1 MAPERGG
8 AGAGCRAARN
18 LGCRGDVQ
26 PAVQFPLEPGSSL
39 TIRRVRAV
47 VNPASGSVGAQ
58 AAQALEA
65 LFAEFGLDH
74 RVTTLAPRRAE
85 RGVRAALDAGPDLV
99 VVLGGDGTARLA
111 AEMCGGEGPLV
122 APLSGGTMNM
132 LGRALYGET
141 PWPEALRRALDGG
154 QVRWVSGGEVGGRAF
169 FCGALLGA
177 PALLAPAR
185 EAIRARALRRA
196 WRRAVLAQRKAL
208 ISRLAYEVDGASGQ
222 GVALSLRCP
231 SVLADPDAPEG
242 ALKAAVL
249 DPPGAD
255 AGVKAAVRLALRNFL
270 GDWRDDPNGTTPCVS
285 GRAWARTTIPVMLD
299 GEIFRLGREVDF
311 RVRRHAFRALAPA
324 PAGT

>member
-1 MAPERGG
+1 M
-8 AGAGCRAARN
+8 
-18 LGCRGDVQ
+18 
-26 PAVQFPLEPGSSL
+26 QFPFNPGSPV

-58 AAQALEA
+58 AASELEA

-74 RVTTLAPRRAE
+74 RVVTLAPRRAE

-111 AEMCGGEGPLV
+111 AEMCGAGGPLV

-141 PWPEALRRALDGG
+141 PWREALRGALEAGHA
-154 QVRWVSGGEVGGRAF
+154 RWVSGGEVAGRAF
-169 FCGALLGA
+169 FCGAVLGA

-208 ISRLAYEVDGASGQ
+208 VSRLAYELDGETGQ

-231 SVLADPDAPEG
+231 SVLADPDAPDG
-242 ALKAAVL
+242 ALQAAVL
-249 DPPGAD
+249 DPPDAD

-270 GDWRDDPNGTTPCVS
+270 GDWRDDPNATTPCVR
-285 GRAWARTTIPVMLD
+285 GRAWARSTIPIMLD
-299 GEIFRLGREVDF
+299 GEIFRLGRTVDF
-311 RVRRHAFRALAPA
+311 GFRHHAFRALAPA
-324 PAGT
+324 AAPAA